1 MSIVPFVSFV
11 FPRLTIAILLTCATA
26 LPLAAQTRRASSDPA
41 DVPAVSFKPFFL
53 ATTEQLAAQQTFE
66 AVFGQSRESFWGGGV
81 QVALRNGIYVEISAS
96 RFRKTGQRAF
106 VFNGQT
112 FPLGIPLTATI
123 TPLELTG
130 GYRFRLWPMVIPYAG
145 IGISRYGY
153 VETSDLADAADNVD
167 TAHLGY
173 LVVGGAEFRVHRWVG
188 VGVDVQYTRVTGIL
202 GGGGISAELGENDL
216 GGTALRL
223 KVMVGR

>member
-1 MSIVPFVSFV
+1 M
-11 FPRLTIAILLTCATA
+11 AT
-26 LPLAAQTRRASSDPA
+26 SDPD
-41 DVPAVSFKPFFL
+41 DVPAVSFRPFVI
-53 ATTEQLAAQQTFE
+53 ASTEWMAASRTFD
-66 AVFGQSRESFWGGGV
+66 AVFGQSREPFWGGGV

-106 VFNGQT
+106 VFNGQA

-123 TPLELTG
+123 TPFEVTG
-130 GYRFRLWPMVIPYAG
+130 GYRFRLWPRVIPMLALAFPGHKYL
-145 IGISRYGY
+145 
-153 VETSDLADAADNVD
+153 ETSDLADAADNVD

-173 LVVGGAEFRVHRWVG
+173 LVVGGAELRVHRWVG

-202 GGGGISAELGENDL
+202 GGGGISGELGENNL

>member
-1 MSIVPFVSFV
+1 V
-11 FPRLTIAILLTCATA
+11 RLTIAILLTCATS
-26 LPLAAQTRRASSDPA
+26 LPLAAQTRRATSNPD
-41 DVPAVSFKPFFL
+41 DVPAVSFRPFLL
-53 ATTEQLAAQQTFE
+53 ATTEQISAKQTFD
-66 AVFGQSRESFWGGGV
+66 AVFGQSREAFWGGGV
-81 QVALRNGIYVEISAS
+81 QVALRSGIYIEIGAS
-96 RFRKTGQRAF
+96 HFKKSGQRAF

-123 TPLELTG
+123 TPIEVTG
-130 GYRFRLWPMVIPYAG
+130 GYRFRLWPVVIPYAG
-145 IGISRYGY
+145 IGISRYAY
-153 VETSDLADAADNVD
+153 VETSDFANAADNVD
-167 TAHLGY
+167 TAHVGY
-173 LVVGGAEFRVHRWVG
+173 LVVGGAEFRLHRWVG

>member
-1 MSIVPFVSFV
+1 V
-11 FPRLTIAILLTCATA
+11 RLTIAVLLTCATS

-41 DVPAVSFKPFFL
+41 EVPAISFKPFFL
-53 ATTEQLAAQQTFE
+53 ATTEWLAANQTFD
-66 AVFGQSRESFWGGGV
+66 AVLGQSREPFWGGGV

-145 IGISRYGY
+145 IGISRYAY
-153 VETSDLADAADNVD
+153 LETSDFADAADNVD

-202 GGGGISAELGENDL
+202 GGGGISAELGENNL

>member
-1 MSIVPFVSFV
+1 V
-11 FPRLTIAILLTCATA
+11 RLTIAVLLTCATS
-26 LPLAAQTRRASSDPA
+26 LPLAAQTRRATSDPA
-41 DVPAVSFKPFFL
+41 DVPAISFKPFFL
-53 ATTEQLAAQQTFE
+53 ATTEWLAANQTFD
-66 AVFGQSRESFWGGGV
+66 AVFGQSREPFWGGGV
-81 QVALRNGIYVEISAS
+81 QVALRSGIYVEISAS
-96 RFRKTGQRAF
+96 RFRKTGQRAY

-112 FPLGIPLTATI
+112 FPLAIPLTATL
-123 TPLELTG
+123 TPLEVTG

-145 IGISRYGY
+145 IGISRYAY
-153 VETSDLADAADNVD
+153 VETSDFANAADNVD

-202 GGGGISAELGENDL
+202 GGGGISAELGENNL

>member
-1 MSIVPFVSFV
+1 VRV
-11 FPRLTIAILLTCATA
+11 TIAVLLTCATS
-26 LPLAAQTRRASSDPA
+26 LPLAAQTRRATSDPA
-41 DVPAVSFKPFFL
+41 DVPAMSFKPFFL
-53 ATTEQLAAQQTFE
+53 ATTEWLAAKQTFD
-66 AVFGQSRESFWGGGV
+66 AVFGQSREPFWGGGV
-81 QVALRNGIYVEISAS
+81 QVALRSGVYVEISAS
-96 RFRKTGQRAF
+96 RFRKTGQRAY

-112 FPLGIPLTATI
+112 FQLAIPLTATL
-123 TPLELTG
+123 TPLEVTG

-145 IGISRYGY
+145 IGISRNAY
-153 VETSDLADAADNVD
+153 VETSDFANAADNVD

-202 GGGGISAELGENDL
+202 GGGGISAELGENNL

>member
-1 MSIVPFVSFV
+1 L
-11 FPRLTIAILLTCATA
+11 RLTIAILLLTCATS
-26 LPLAAQTRRASSDPA
+26 LPLAAQTRGVPPHVSFDPD
-41 DVPAVSFKPFFL
+41 DVPAVSFRPFFL
-53 ATTEQLAAQQTFE
+53 ATTEWLAAKQTFD
-66 AVFGQSRESFWGGGV
+66 AVFGQSRELFWGGGV
-81 QVALRNGIYVEISAS
+81 QVALRSGIYVEISAS
-96 RFRKTGQRAF
+96 RFKKTGQRAY

-123 TPLELTG
+123 TPIEVSG

-145 IGISRYGY
+145 IGISRYAY
-153 VETSDLADAADNVD
+153 VETSDFADAADNVD

-173 LVVGGAEFRVHRWVG
+173 LVVGGAEFRLHRWVG
-188 VGVDVQYTRVTGIL
+188 VGVDAQYTRVTGIL
-202 GGGGISAELGENDL
+202 GGGGISRELGENNL

>member
-1 MSIVPFVSFV
+1 VRV
-11 FPRLTIAILLTCATA
+11 TIAVLLTCATS
-26 LPLAAQTRRASSDPA
+26 LPLAAQTRRATSDPA
-41 DVPAVSFKPFFL
+41 DVPAMSFKPFFL
-53 ATTEQLAAQQTFE
+53 ATTEWLAAKQTFD
-66 AVFGQSRESFWGGGV
+66 AVFGQSREPFWGGGV
-81 QVALRNGIYVEISAS
+81 QVALRSGIYVEISAS

-112 FPLGIPLTATI
+112 FPLAIPLTATL
-123 TPLELTG
+123 TPLEVTG

-145 IGISRYGY
+145 IGISRYAY
-153 VETSDLADAADNVD
+153 VETSDFASAADNVD
-167 TAHLGY
+167 TAHVGY
-173 LVVGGAEFRVHRWVG
+173 LVVGGAEFRVQRWVG

-202 GGGGISAELGENDL
+202 GGGGISRDLRENNL

>member
-1 MSIVPFVSFV
+1 V
-11 FPRLTIAILLTCATA
+11 RLTIAVLLTCATS

-41 DVPAVSFKPFFL
+41 EVPAISFKPFFL
-53 ATTEQLAAQQTFE
+53 ATTEWLAANQTFD
-66 AVFGQSRESFWGGGV
+66 AVLGQSREPFWGGGV

-96 RFRKTGQRAF
+96 RFRKTGQRAD

-145 IGISRYGY
+145 IGISRYAY
-153 VETSDLADAADNVD
+153 VETSDFANAADNVD

-202 GGGGISAELGENDL
+202 GGGGISAELGENNL